1 MRETVQFVNA
11 YDDLDMA
18 WIYHA
23 EGWAMIERL
32 AGNHGYWSWLAISPA
47 VKVQKRKKGGRG

>member
-1 MRETVQFVNA
+1 MREIVQFVNA

-23 EGWAMIERL
+23 QGWDIIKRL
-32 AGNHGYWSWLAISPA
+32 DGNHGYWSWLAISPA
-47 VKVQKRKKGGRG
+47 VKSENGKKGGRG